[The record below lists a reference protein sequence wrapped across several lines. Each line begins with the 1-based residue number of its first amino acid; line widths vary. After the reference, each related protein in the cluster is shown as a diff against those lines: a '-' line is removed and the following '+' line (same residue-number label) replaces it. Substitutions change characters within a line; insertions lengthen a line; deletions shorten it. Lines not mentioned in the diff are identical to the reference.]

1 MAITRRFSFP
11 CLVTLAFVAG
21 IRGDISAQTIFLRGQ
36 NVQPAFEGWQHNQDG
51 TFSLFF
57 GYLNR
62 NYEEEPVIPVGANN
76 SFQPGP
82 ADRGQPTHFYPR
94 RQQFVFS
101 VSVPA
106 DFGKQE
112 IVWTITRHGRTSTA
126 VGSLLPVWEID
137 PGVWAAN
144 RGGGLSSRTV
154 KGAVTNKPPSVSV
167 VGGDTFTVTLP
178 QSLTLTA
185 SASDDGQPGPRK
197 NPQGG
202 NNAQGPTQN
211 DRAVFE
217 DFLPVRAKETGPN
230 SQDMVAGSQA
240 RETGLAVTWLHYR
253 GAGHVTFVP
262 MSSPIK
268 PDGTELS
275 GKATTLVRFGQPGT
289 YVIRVVADD
298 GVLTSGT
305 NITVIVKGAPGTV
318 TVQ

>member
-1 MAITRRFSFP
+1 MAMIQRFGVP
-11 CLVTLAFVAG
+11 CLVALAVVLG
-21 IRGDISAQTIFLRGQ
+21 IRGNVGAQTIFLRGQ
-36 NVQPAFEGWQHNQDG
+36 NVQPAFEGWQRNADG

-62 NYEEEPVIPVGANN
+62 NYEEEPAIAVGPNN

-112 IVWTITRHGRTSTA
+112 IVWTITHHGRTSTA

-144 RGGGLSSRTV
+144 RGGGLSSRTG
-154 KGAVTNKPPSVSV
+154 KGAIVNNPPSVSV
-167 VGGDTFTVTLP
+167 IGGDAFTVTLP
-178 QSLTLTA
+178 QILNLTA
-185 SASDDGQPGPRK
+185 LANDDGRPGPRK

-202 NNAQGPTQN
+202 GASPAHD
-211 DRAVFE
+211 DRAVLE

-230 SQDMVAGSQA
+230 SQDMVVGSRA

-253 GAGHVTFVP
+253 GAGHVTFNP

-268 PDGTELS
+268 PETAELS
-275 GKATTLVRFGQPGT
+275 GKATTQVTFSQPGT
-289 YVIRVVADD
+289 YLLRVVADD
-298 GVLTSGT
+298 GVLTSGR
-305 NITVIVKGAPGTV
+305 NITVVVKSTADPTG
-318 TVQ
+318 Q